1 MVVERMGFIVYYRNK
16 QVLKRLN
23 TLPVNVSYISNKMNY
38 AIFYGDKNKEK
49 NYFNNLRKV
58 KGFQKLEQ
66 QLIFNEELNFDV
78 K

>member
-1 MVVERMGFIVYYRNK
+1 VVVERMGFIVYYRNK